1 MAIFAVLLLI
11 LLGTLLAGLIAFG
24 VLSLKP
30 STDGDGVLNALLLGP
45 VGVVVIGNDDVEL
58 RSVDSLLTVV
68 VPAGSVTSPI
78 TLVYRESGLSEA
90 PGLPLGFISTG
101 RFFELSAQSIDT
113 AAGPVKFQQMISM
126 TMVIGPNE
134 LALAGN
140 DYSRFFIQHYLNET
154 MSWDVLPTTA
164 DLRASTVM
172 AQVGSL
178 SRFALTVGPSRG
190 IVSSLS
196 QKREQ
201 SLLTLHP
208 QPQPPPS
215 SLYQRKSPR
224 LPQRS
229 SPAPTAP
236 PTPTRVPTPLPTPT
250 PAPTA
255 TLVPAPSPTPTAI
268 PAPTPTPAPA
278 ATPVPTPTP
287 APTPIPPPTAT
298 PFPTPTPT
306 PLPYVSGGRMAFQS
320 SRSGNLE
327 VMIMGLD
334 GNNPVAL
341 TNDPASDTE
350 PSWCGSE
357 TLVFVSDGRS
367 I

>member
-1 MAIFAVLLLI
+1 MAIFAVLPLI

-45 VGVVVIGNDDVEL
+45 VGLVVTGNDDVEL

-190 IVSSLS
+190 IV
-196 QKREQ
+196 EQ
-201 SLLTLHP
+201 SEPKAGTIP
-208 QPQPPPS
+208 ADAAPS
-215 SLYQRKSPR
+215 
-224 LPQRS
+224 
-229 SPAPTAP
+229 
-236 PTPTRVPTPLPTPT
+236 
-250 PAPTA
+250 APTA
-255 TLVPAPSPTPTAI
+255 TVLSVPTQIS
-268 PAPTPTPAPA
+268 PA
-278 ATPVPTPTP
+278 A
-287 APTPIPPPTAT
+287 
-298 PFPTPTPT
+298 
-306 PLPYVSGGRMAFQS
+306 
-320 SRSGNLE
+320 
-327 VMIMGLD
+327 
-334 GNNPVAL
+334 
-341 TNDPASDTE
+341 
-350 PSWCGSE
+350 E
-357 TLVFVSDGRS
+357 TLFSGAHCTSDANAGPDPSTNSDAGTDRNPGS
-367 I
+367 GSVT

>member
-1 MAIFAVLLLI
+1 MI

-30 STDGDGVLNALLLGP
+30 STDGDGGLNALLLGP
-45 VGVVVIGNDDVEL
+45 VGVVVTGNDDVEL

-190 IVSSLS
+190 IV
-196 QKREQ
+196 EQ
-201 SLLTLHP
+201 SEPKAGTIP
-208 QPQPPPS
+208 ADAAPS
-215 SLYQRKSPR
+215 
-224 LPQRS
+224 
-229 SPAPTAP
+229 
-236 PTPTRVPTPLPTPT
+236 
-250 PAPTA
+250 APTA
-255 TLVPAPSPTPTAI
+255 TVLSVPTQIS
-268 PAPTPTPAPA
+268 PA
-278 ATPVPTPTP
+278 A
-287 APTPIPPPTAT
+287 AT
-298 PFPTPTPT
+298 LF
-306 PLPYVSGGRMAFQS
+306 SGAHCTSDANADRDPGSYPDASAGR
-320 SRSGNLE
+320 
-327 VMIMGLD
+327 
-334 GNNPVAL
+334 NPCS
-341 TNDPASDTE
+341 DSDTCANAHSSANCDALSDTNAYAASLCIRR
-350 PSWCGSE
+350 PHC
-357 TLVFVSDGRS
+357 VSVQPKRKP
-367 I
+367 

>member
-1 MAIFAVLLLI
+1 MI

-45 VGVVVIGNDDVEL
+45 VGVVVTGNDDVEL

-190 IVSSLS
+190 IV
-196 QKREQ
+196 EQ
-201 SLLTLHP
+201 SEPKAGTIP
-208 QPQPPPS
+208 ADAAPS
-215 SLYQRKSPR
+215 
-224 LPQRS
+224 
-229 SPAPTAP
+229 
-236 PTPTRVPTPLPTPT
+236 
-250 PAPTA
+250 APTA
-255 TLVPAPSPTPTAI
+255 TVLSVPTQIS
-268 PAPTPTPAPA
+268 PA
-278 ATPVPTPTP
+278 A
-287 APTPIPPPTAT
+287 AT
-298 PFPTPTPT
+298 LFSGAHCTSDANAGPDPSTNSDAGTDRNPGSGSVTNADRDPGSD
-306 PLPYVSGGRMAFQS
+306 YVTNADRDPGSYPDASAGR
-320 SRSGNLE
+320 
-327 VMIMGLD
+327 
-334 GNNPVAL
+334 NPCS
-341 TNDPASDTE
+341 DSDTCANAHSSANCDALSDTNAYAASLCIRR
-350 PSWCGSE
+350 PHC
-357 TLVFVSDGRS
+357 VSVQPKRKP
-367 I
+367 

>member
-1 MAIFAVLLLI
+1 MRSQ
-11 LLGTLLAGLIAFG
+11 LAHPGA
-24 VLSLKP
+24 LS
-30 STDGDGVLNALLLGP
+30 
-45 VGVVVIGNDDVEL
+45 
-58 RSVDSLLTVV
+58 
-68 VPAGSVTSPI
+68 
-78 TLVYRESGLSEA
+78 
-90 PGLPLGFISTG
+90 
-101 RFFELSAQSIDT
+101 
-113 AAGPVKFQQMISM
+113 
-126 TMVIGPNE
+126 
-134 LALAGN
+134 
-140 DYSRFFIQHYLNET
+140 
-154 MSWDVLPTTA
+154 
-164 DLRASTVM
+164 
-172 AQVGSL
+172 
-178 SRFALTVGPSRG
+178 
-190 IVSSLS
+190 SSLS

-255 TLVPAPSPTPTAI
+255 TLVPAPMPTPTAI

-306 PLPYVSGGRMAFQS
+306 PLPYVSGGRIAFQS

>member
-1 MAIFAVLLLI
+1 MAIFAVLPLI

-45 VGVVVIGNDDVEL
+45 VGVVVTGNDDVEL

-190 IVSSLS
+190 IV
-196 QKREQ
+196 EQ
-201 SLLTLHP
+201 SEPKAGTIP
-208 QPQPPPS
+208 ADAAPS
-215 SLYQRKSPR
+215 
-224 LPQRS
+224 
-229 SPAPTAP
+229 
-236 PTPTRVPTPLPTPT
+236 
-250 PAPTA
+250 APTA
-255 TLVPAPSPTPTAI
+255 TVLSVPTQIS
-268 PAPTPTPAPA
+268 PA
-278 ATPVPTPTP
+278 A
-287 APTPIPPPTAT
+287 AT
-298 PFPTPTPT
+298 
-306 PLPYVSGGRMAFQS
+306 LLSGAHCTSDANADPDPSTNSDAGTDR
-320 SRSGNLE
+320 
-327 VMIMGLD
+327 
-334 GNNPVAL
+334 NPCS
-341 TNDPASDTE
+341 DSDTCANAHSSANCDALSDTNAYAASLCIRR
-350 PSWCGSE
+350 PHC
-357 TLVFVSDGRS
+357 VSVQPKRKP
-367 I
+367 

>member
-1 MAIFAVLLLI
+1 MI

-58 RSVDSLLTVV
+58 RSVDSWLTVV

-190 IVSSLS
+190 IV
-196 QKREQ
+196 EQ
-201 SLLTLHP
+201 SKPKAGTIP
-208 QPQPPPS
+208 ADAAPS
-215 SLYQRKSPR
+215 
-224 LPQRS
+224 
-229 SPAPTAP
+229 
-236 PTPTRVPTPLPTPT
+236 
-250 PAPTA
+250 APTA
-255 TLVPAPSPTPTAI
+255 TVLSVPTQIS
-268 PAPTPTPAPA
+268 PA
-278 ATPVPTPTP
+278 AETL
-287 APTPIPPPTAT
+287 
-298 PFPTPTPT
+298 F
-306 PLPYVSGGRMAFQS
+306 SGAHCTSDANAGPDPSTNSDAGTDRNPGSGSVTNADRDPGSYPDASAGR
-320 SRSGNLE
+320 
-327 VMIMGLD
+327 
-334 GNNPVAL
+334 NPCS
-341 TNDPASDTE
+341 DSDTCANAHSSANCDALSDTNAYAASLCIRR
-350 PSWCGSE
+350 PHG
-357 TLVFVSDGRS
+357 VSVQPKRKP
-367 I
+367 

>member
-1 MAIFAVLLLI
+1 MI

-58 RSVDSLLTVV
+58 RSVDSWLTVV

-101 RFFELSAQSIDT
+101 RFFELSAQSTDT

-190 IVSSLS
+190 IV
-196 QKREQ
+196 EQ
-201 SLLTLHP
+201 SKPKAGTIP
-208 QPQPPPS
+208 ADAAPS
-215 SLYQRKSPR
+215 
-224 LPQRS
+224 
-229 SPAPTAP
+229 
-236 PTPTRVPTPLPTPT
+236 
-250 PAPTA
+250 APTA
-255 TLVPAPSPTPTAI
+255 TVLSVPTQIS
-268 PAPTPTPAPA
+268 PA
-278 ATPVPTPTP
+278 A
-287 APTPIPPPTAT
+287 AT
-298 PFPTPTPT
+298 LF
-306 PLPYVSGGRMAFQS
+306 SGAHCTSDANAGPDPSTNSDAGTDRNPGSGSVTNADRDPGSYPDASAGR
-320 SRSGNLE
+320 
-327 VMIMGLD
+327 
-334 GNNPVAL
+334 NPCS
-341 TNDPASDTE
+341 DSDTCANAHSSANCDALSDTNAYAASLCIRR
-350 PSWCGSE
+350 PHG
-357 TLVFVSDGRS
+357 VSVQPKRKP
-367 I
+367 

>member
-1 MAIFAVLLLI
+1 M

-45 VGVVVIGNDDVEL
+45 VGVVVTGNDDVEL

-178 SRFALTVGPSRG
+178 SRFALTVGLSRG
-190 IVSSLS
+190 IV
-196 QKREQ
+196 EQ
-201 SLLTLHP
+201 SEPKTGTIP
-208 QPQPPPS
+208 ADAAPS
-215 SLYQRKSPR
+215 
-224 LPQRS
+224 
-229 SPAPTAP
+229 
-236 PTPTRVPTPLPTPT
+236 
-250 PAPTA
+250 APTA
-255 TLVPAPSPTPTAI
+255 TVLSVPTQIS
-268 PAPTPTPAPA
+268 PA
-278 ATPVPTPTP
+278 A
-287 APTPIPPPTAT
+287 AT
-298 PFPTPTPT
+298 LFSGAHCTSDANAGPDPSTNSDAGTDRDPGSG
-306 PLPYVSGGRMAFQS
+306 YVTNADCDPGSYPDASAGR
-320 SRSGNLE
+320 
-327 VMIMGLD
+327 
-334 GNNPVAL
+334 NPCS
-341 TNDPASDTE
+341 DSDTCANAHSSANCDALSDTNAYAASLCIRR
-350 PSWCGSE
+350 PHC
-357 TLVFVSDGRS
+357 VSVQPKRKP
-367 I
+367 

>member
-1 MAIFAVLLLI
+1 MGNLAIFAVLLLI

-45 VGVVVIGNDDVEL
+45 VGVVVTGNDDVEL

-190 IVSSLS
+190 I
-196 QKREQ
+196 EQ
-201 SLLTLHP
+201 SEPKAGTIP
-208 QPQPPPS
+208 ADAAPS
-215 SLYQRKSPR
+215 
-224 LPQRS
+224 
-229 SPAPTAP
+229 
-236 PTPTRVPTPLPTPT
+236 
-250 PAPTA
+250 APTA
-255 TLVPAPSPTPTAI
+255 TVLSVPTQIS
-268 PAPTPTPAPA
+268 PA
-278 ATPVPTPTP
+278 A
-287 APTPIPPPTAT
+287 AT
-298 PFPTPTPT
+298 LF
-306 PLPYVSGGRMAFQS
+306 SGAHCTSDANAGPDPSTNSDAGTDRNPGSGSVTNADRDPGSYPDASAGR
-320 SRSGNLE
+320 
-327 VMIMGLD
+327 
-334 GNNPVAL
+334 NPCS
-341 TNDPASDTE
+341 DSDTCANAHSSANCDALSDTNAYAASLCIRR
-350 PSWCGSE
+350 PHC
-357 TLVFVSDGRS
+357 VSVQPKRKP
-367 I
+367 

>member
-1 MAIFAVLLLI
+1 MAIFAVLPLI

-45 VGVVVIGNDDVEL
+45 VGVVVTGNDDVEL

-190 IVSSLS
+190 IGAV
-196 QKREQ
+196 
-201 SLLTLHP
+201 
-208 QPQPPPS
+208 
-215 SLYQRKSPR
+215 
-224 LPQRS
+224 
-229 SPAPTAP
+229 
-236 PTPTRVPTPLPTPT
+236 
-250 PAPTA
+250 
-255 TLVPAPSPTPTAI
+255 
-268 PAPTPTPAPA
+268 
-278 ATPVPTPTP
+278 
-287 APTPIPPPTAT
+287 
-298 PFPTPTPT
+298 
-306 PLPYVSGGRMAFQS
+306 
-320 SRSGNLE
+320 
-327 VMIMGLD
+327 
-334 GNNPVAL
+334 
-341 TNDPASDTE
+341 
-350 PSWCGSE
+350 
-357 TLVFVSDGRS
+357 
-367 I
+367 

>member
-1 MAIFAVLLLI
+1 MGNLAIFAVLLLI

-45 VGVVVIGNDDVEL
+45 VGVVVTGNDDVEL

-68 VPAGSVTSPI
+68 VPAGSATSPI

-101 RFFELSAQSIDT
+101 RFFKLSAQSIDT

-190 IVSSLS
+190 IV
-196 QKREQ
+196 EQ
-201 SLLTLHP
+201 SEPKAGTIP
-208 QPQPPPS
+208 ADAAPS
-215 SLYQRKSPR
+215 
-224 LPQRS
+224 
-229 SPAPTAP
+229 
-236 PTPTRVPTPLPTPT
+236 
-250 PAPTA
+250 APTA
-255 TLVPAPSPTPTAI
+255 TVLSVPTQIS
-268 PAPTPTPAPA
+268 PA
-278 ATPVPTPTP
+278 A
-287 APTPIPPPTAT
+287 AT
-298 PFPTPTPT
+298 LF
-306 PLPYVSGGRMAFQS
+306 SGAHCTSDANAGPDPSTNSDAGTDRNPGSGSVTNADRDPGSYPDASAGR
-320 SRSGNLE
+320 
-327 VMIMGLD
+327 
-334 GNNPVAL
+334 NPCS
-341 TNDPASDTE
+341 DSDTCANAHSSANCDALSDTNAYAASLCIRR
-350 PSWCGSE
+350 PHC
-357 TLVFVSDGRS
+357 VSVQPKRKP
-367 I
+367 

>member
-1 MAIFAVLLLI
+1 LAIFAVLPLI

-45 VGVVVIGNDDVEL
+45 VGVVVTGNDDVEL

-190 IVSSLS
+190 IV
-196 QKREQ
+196 EQ
-201 SLLTLHP
+201 SEPKAGTIP
-208 QPQPPPS
+208 ADAAPS
-215 SLYQRKSPR
+215 
-224 LPQRS
+224 
-229 SPAPTAP
+229 
-236 PTPTRVPTPLPTPT
+236 
-250 PAPTA
+250 APTA
-255 TLVPAPSPTPTAI
+255 TVLSVPTQIS
-268 PAPTPTPAPA
+268 PA
-278 ATPVPTPTP
+278 A
-287 APTPIPPPTAT
+287 AT
-298 PFPTPTPT
+298 LF
-306 PLPYVSGGRMAFQS
+306 SGAHCTSDASADR
-320 SRSGNLE
+320 
-327 VMIMGLD
+327 
-334 GNNPVAL
+334 NPCS
-341 TNDPASDTE
+341 DSDTCANAHSSANCDALSDTNAYAASLCIRR
-350 PSWCGSE
+350 PHC
-357 TLVFVSDGRS
+357 VSVQPKRKP
-367 I
+367 

>member
-1 MAIFAVLLLI
+1 MI

-45 VGVVVIGNDDVEL
+45 VGVVVTGNDDVEL

-68 VPAGSVTSPI
+68 VPAESVTSPI

-190 IVSSLS
+190 IV
-196 QKREQ
+196 EQ
-201 SLLTLHP
+201 SEPKAGTIP
-208 QPQPPPS
+208 ADAAPS
-215 SLYQRKSPR
+215 
-224 LPQRS
+224 
-229 SPAPTAP
+229 
-236 PTPTRVPTPLPTPT
+236 
-250 PAPTA
+250 APTA
-255 TLVPAPSPTPTAI
+255 TVLSVPTQIS
-268 PAPTPTPAPA
+268 PA
-278 ATPVPTPTP
+278 A
-287 APTPIPPPTAT
+287 AT
-298 PFPTPTPT
+298 LF
-306 PLPYVSGGRMAFQS
+306 SGAHCTSDANAGPDPSTNSDAGTDRN
-320 SRSGNLE
+320 SG
-327 VMIMGLD
+327 
-334 GNNPVAL
+334 
-341 TNDPASDTE
+341 S
-350 PSWCGSE
+350 GSV
-357 TLVFVSDGRS
+357 T
-367 I
+367 

>member
-1 MAIFAVLLLI
+1 MI

-45 VGVVVIGNDDVEL
+45 VGVVVTGNDDVEL
-58 RSVDSLLTVV
+58 RSVDSFLTVV

-190 IVSSLS
+190 IV
-196 QKREQ
+196 EQ
-201 SLLTLHP
+201 SEPKAGTIP
-208 QPQPPPS
+208 ADAAPS
-215 SLYQRKSPR
+215 
-224 LPQRS
+224 
-229 SPAPTAP
+229 
-236 PTPTRVPTPLPTPT
+236 
-250 PAPTA
+250 APTA
-255 TLVPAPSPTPTAI
+255 TVLSVPTQIS
-268 PAPTPTPAPA
+268 PA
-278 ATPVPTPTP
+278 A
-287 APTPIPPPTAT
+287 AT
-298 PFPTPTPT
+298 LF
-306 PLPYVSGGRMAFQS
+306 SGAHCTSDASAGR
-320 SRSGNLE
+320 
-327 VMIMGLD
+327 
-334 GNNPVAL
+334 NPCS
-341 TNDPASDTE
+341 DSDTCANAHSSANCDALSDTNAYAASLCIRR
-350 PSWCGSE
+350 PHC
-357 TLVFVSDGRS
+357 VSVQPKRKP
-367 I
+367 